1 MDVSAFR
8 ASLAESAPPPLEGPL
23 QALWWA
29 AKGDWNRAHGCA
41 QQGEDRESCWVHA
54 WLHRQEG
61 DLSNA
66 RYWYTRAGRAMSPA
80 DLETEW
86 AEIAGALLAHT

>member
-1 MDVSAFR
+1 MDLSAFR
-8 ASLAESAPPPLEGPL
+8 ASLADATPPAVGLPL

-41 QQGEDRESCWVHA
+41 QQGEDAASCWVHA

-61 DLSNA
+61 DLANA
-66 RYWYTRAGRAMSPA
+66 GYWYARAGHAMSPA
-80 DLETEW
+80 SLDEEW
-86 AEIAGALLAHT
+86 ADIAGVLLREA